1 MIKKMINKVVNII
14 IIIIEKSDNI
24 IRILLNKKIK
34 IMNIDSTTINYEE

>member
-1 MIKKMINKVVNII
+1 MMINKVVNII

-34 IMNIDSTTINYEE
+34 IMNIDSTAINYEE

>member
-1 MIKKMINKVVNII
+1 MINKVVNII

-34 IMNIDSTTINYEE
+34 KMNIDSTTINYEE

>member
-1 MIKKMINKVVNII
+1 MIKKMINKVVNI

-34 IMNIDSTTINYEE
+34 IMNIDGTTINYEE

>member
-1 MIKKMINKVVNII
+1 MIKKMINKVVNI

>member
-1 MIKKMINKVVNII
+1 MMNKVINII